1 MNTAEQPMNTAEHLR
16 NTAEHL
22 RNTAEHL
29 RNALDGRW
37 RDVRNAMRAE
47 LSAELFRPHYSP
59 NTVIARSRV
68 NEQLAIIAAAGAAA
82 DGFRKEHGGHGDVAA
97 AVIRIEMLAMSDLS
111 LMVKAGVQW
120 GLFGGAIANLG
131 TDRHHDAYI
140 RRIIDLDLLGCFAM
154 TETGHGSDVQQLET
168 TATYD
173 PATQEFVICSPTPSS
188 RKDYIGGAA
197 QSARVAAVFAQLI
210 TQDQCH
216 GVHCFVVP
224 IRDSSGND
232 LPGITTSDCDYKG
245 GLPGVDNGRILFDN
259 VRVPRENLLNRYGDV
274 AADGAYSSPIEN
286 QSRRFF
292 TMLGTLVRGRVTV
305 GGSAAA
311 ASWVALDIAV
321 RYALQRRQ
329 FNAPGDEFEVVIMDY
344 LAHQRRLLPLVARSY
359 ALAFAQ
365 NQLLATLHDLQ
376 SIDDADPEDQRE
388 LESRA
393 AGLKAANT
401 WHASTAI
408 QEAREAC
415 GGAGYL
421 AENRLIQ
428 LRADTDVFTTF
439 EGDNTVLCQL
449 VAKNLLTAYADDIKG
464 MSPVDWVR
472 FAANYA
478 SDRVLKRTAAEA
490 IMQTILDTRQ
500 DSEEEGSLFNRGTQV
515 AMFEDREKYLLSS
528 VARRLQRRS
537 KEMPP
542 FEAFNS
548 VQDHVLHTARA
559 HIDRVVLEAFVA
571 GIDACEDDGKDDGAR
586 RVLEMLCDLYALS
599 VIEDDKA
606 WFIEHR
612 LLSTE
617 RAKAVT
623 RGINE
628 RCRSLR
634 PHAQDL
640 IDGFGVPEQL
650 RDAEMLHPERLA
662 AEYAEAMSARPE

>member
-1 MNTAEQPMNTAEHLR
+1 MTNIAEYLR
-16 NTAEHL
+16 NT
-22 RNTAEHL
+22 
-29 RNALDGRW
+29 LDGRW
-37 RDVRNAMRAE
+37 GDVRNGMRTE
-47 LSAELFRPHYSP
+47 LSAELFRPHFTP
-59 NTVIARSRV
+59 NTTIARSRV
-68 NEQLAIIAAAGAAA
+68 NEQLKIIAAAGAAG

-120 GLFGGAIANLG
+120 GLFGGAVANLG
-131 TDRHHDAYI
+131 TARHHDAYI

-154 TETGHGSDVQQLET
+154 TETGHGSDVQELET

-173 PATQEFVICSPTPSS
+173 PATGEFVIHSPTPSS

-197 QSARVAAVFAQLI
+197 ATASVATVFAQLI
-210 TQDQCH
+210 TQGESQ

-224 IRDSSGND
+224 IRDANGAD
-232 LPGITTSDCDYKG
+232 LPGVTTSDCDYKG
-245 GLPGVDNGRILFDN
+245 GLPGVDNGRILFN
-259 VRVPRENLLNRYGDV
+259 QVRVPRDNLLNRYGDV
-274 AADGAYSSPIEN
+274 APDGTYTSPIEN

-311 ASWVALDIAV
+311 AAQVALDIAV

-329 FNAPGDEFEVVIMDY
+329 FSAPGGESEVVIMDY

-365 NQLLATLHDLQ
+365 NQLLATLHELQ
-376 SIDDADPEDQRE
+376 SVDDSDPEEQRE

-401 WHASTAI
+401 WHATAAI

-421 AENRLIQ
+421 AENRLIE

-464 MSPVDWVR
+464 MSPVEWVR
-472 FAANYA
+472 FAANFA
-478 SDRVLKRTAAEA
+478 GDRVLKRTAAET
-490 IMQTILDTRQ
+490 ILQTLLDTRQ
-500 DSEEEGSLFNRGTQV
+500 DNEEEGSLFNRGTQV
-515 AMFEDREKYLLSS
+515 KMFEDREQYLLST

-537 KEMPP
+537 KEMSP

-548 VQDHVLHTARA
+548 IQDHVLHTAKA
-559 HIDRVVLEAFVA
+559 HIDRIVLEAFVA
-571 GIDACEDDGKDDGAR
+571 GIESCEDPEAR
-586 RVLEMLCDLYALS
+586 RVLDMVCDLYALS
-599 VIEDDKA
+599 VIEDDKS

-628 RCRSLR
+628 RCRTLR
-634 PHAQDL
+634 PHVEAL
-640 IDGFGVPEQL
+640 VDGFGIPEQL
-650 RDAEMLHPERLA
+650 RNAEMLHPERLA
-662 AEYAEAMSARPE
+662 EEYSAAMSGEPSA

>member
-1 MNTAEQPMNTAEHLR
+1 M
-16 NTAEHL
+16 
-22 RNTAEHL
+22 
-29 RNALDGRW
+29 
-37 RDVRNAMRAE
+37 
-47 LSAELFRPHYSP
+47 SP
-59 NTVIARSRV
+59 RR
-68 NEQLAIIAAAGAAA
+68 
-82 DGFRKEHGGHGDVAA
+82 
-97 AVIRIEMLAMSDLS
+97 VIRIEMLAMSDLS

-120 GLFGGAIANLG
+120 GLFGGAVANLG
-131 TDRHHDAYI
+131 TARHHDAYI
-140 RRIIDLDLLGCFAM
+140 RAIIDLDLLGCFAM
-154 TETGHGSDVQQLET
+154 TETGHGSDVQELET

-173 PATQEFVICSPTPSS
+173 PATGEFVIHSPTPSS

-197 QSARVAAVFAQLI
+197 ATASVATVFAQLI
-210 TQDQCH
+210 TQGESQ

-224 IRDSSGND
+224 IRDADGAD
-232 LPGITTSDCDYKG
+232 LPGVITSDCDYKG
-245 GLPGVDNGRILFDN
+245 GLPGVDNGRILFN
-259 VRVPRENLLNRYGDV
+259 QVRVPRDNLLNRYGDV
-274 AADGAYSSPIEN
+274 APDGTYTSPIEN

-311 ASWVALDIAV
+311 AAQVALDIAG

-365 NQLLATLHDLQ
+365 NQLLATLHEVQ
-376 SIDDADPEDQRE
+376 SVDDPDPEEQRE

-401 WHASTAI
+401 WHATAAI
-408 QEAREAC
+408 QQAREAC

-421 AENRLIQ
+421 AENRLIE

-464 MSPVDWVR
+464 MSPVEWVR
-472 FAANYA
+472 FAANFA
-478 SDRVLKRTAAEA
+478 GGRVLKRTAAET
-490 IMQTILDTRQ
+490 ILQTLLDTRQ
-500 DSEEEGSLFNRGTQV
+500 DNEEEGSLFNRGTQV
-515 AMFEDREKYLLSS
+515 KMFEDREQYLLAT
-528 VARRLQRRS
+528 VARRLQGRS

-542 FEAFNS
+542 FEAFNT
-548 VQDHVLHTARA
+548 VQDHVLHTAKA
-559 HIDRVVLEAFVA
+559 HIDRIVMEAFVA
-571 GIDACEDDGKDDGAR
+571 GIESCEDPEAR
-586 RVLEMLCDLYALS
+586 RVLDMVCDLYALS

-628 RCRSLR
+628 RCRTLR
-634 PHAQDL
+634 PHAEAL
-640 IDGFGVPEQL
+640 VDGFGIPEQL
-650 RDAEMLHPERLA
+650 RNAEMLHPERLA
-662 AEYAEAMSARPE
+662 EEYSAAMSAEPSA